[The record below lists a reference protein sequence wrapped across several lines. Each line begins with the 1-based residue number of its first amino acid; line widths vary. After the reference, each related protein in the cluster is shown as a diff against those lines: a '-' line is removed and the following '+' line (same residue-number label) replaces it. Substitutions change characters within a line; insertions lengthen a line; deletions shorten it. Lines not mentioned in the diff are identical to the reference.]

1 MVAAQSVILWKIN
14 VKINHN
20 RFPFFV
26 FVCICAD
33 NNCHSRRKIR
43 ILQNRNH
50 TTMATTIKKDI
61 YETSLGE
68 VAYFTICDDECGS
81 VVLSALGAG
90 VVALSVPDGNG
101 EYRDVVTGYQSA
113 ETYCHDDP
121 NAGKF
126 IGRYANRI
134 ARGVFSIDGNEY
146 HLECNCGPNALH
158 GGREGFAHRIW
169 KSRTVGDNAVEFS
182 LTSDDGDQGYPGT
195 LTVKALYTWMPSCGL
210 CLNIVATTDR
220 PTVLNLTNHCYFN
233 LDGHNSG
240 CVLNHNLQL
249 NASRYLVT
257 DSSLAPTGELADVKG
272 TPMDFLQ
279 KKTLGRDINADFQP
293 LAYGKGY
300 DHCWAVDGWQPG
312 KLSTVARLE
321 SPLAHG
327 RVLEVESTL
336 PAVQVYTANWLTCSS
351 PEGKDGAAYRDYDA
365 VAIECQGFPDA
376 PNHPEFPS
384 QRLNPGEEYRQTIR
398 YIFKSKD
405 LEK

>member
-1 MVAAQSVILWKIN
+1 
-14 VKINHN
+14 
-20 RFPFFV
+20 
-26 FVCICAD
+26 
-33 NNCHSRRKIR
+33 
-43 ILQNRNH
+43 
-50 TTMATTIKKDI
+50 MATTIKKDI
-61 YETSLGE
+61 YMTSLGE
-68 VAYFTICDDECGS
+68 VAYFTICDDECGT

-210 CLNIVATTDR
+210 CLDIVATTDR

>member
-1 MVAAQSVILWKIN
+1 M
-14 VKINHN
+14 
-20 RFPFFV
+20 
-26 FVCICAD
+26 
-33 NNCHSRRKIR
+33 
-43 ILQNRNH
+43 
-50 TTMATTIKKDI
+50 
-61 YETSLGE
+61 TSLGE

-101 EYRDVVTGYQSA
+101 VYRDVVIGYPSA
-113 ETYCHDDP
+113 EAYCHDDP

-210 CLNIVATTDR
+210 CLDIVATTDR

-240 CVLNHNLQL
+240 SVLSHKLQL

-257 DSSLAPTGELADVKG
+257 DSSLAPTGELAEVKG
-272 TPMDFLQ
+272 TPMDFIQ
-279 KKTLGRDINADFQP
+279 QKTLGRM
-293 LAYGKGY
+293 
-300 DHCWAVDGWQPG
+300 
-312 KLSTVARLE
+312 
-321 SPLAHG
+321 
-327 RVLEVESTL
+327 
-336 PAVQVYTANWLTCSS
+336 CSS
-351 PEGKDGAAYRDYDA
+351 TSFCTYFIFSFSRRRAGATSMPTSNRLPTAKATTIAGLLTDGCRENCRRWQDWNRRWFADVSSRWSQRCRLCRSTPEIGLRAQVRKART
-365 VAIECQGFPDA
+365 VQPTRITMLWQLSVRGFPT
-376 PNHPEFPS
+376 
-384 QRLNPGEEYRQTIR
+384 RQIILDSR
-398 YIFKSKD
+398 RNG
-405 LEK
+405 

>member
-1 MVAAQSVILWKIN
+1 
-14 VKINHN
+14 
-20 RFPFFV
+20 
-26 FVCICAD
+26 
-33 NNCHSRRKIR
+33 
-43 ILQNRNH
+43 
-50 TTMATTIKKDI
+50 MATTIKKDI
-61 YETSLGE
+61 YMTSLGE

-101 EYRDVVTGYQSA
+101 EYRDVVIGYPSA
-113 ETYCHDDP
+113 EAYCHDDP

-169 KSRTVGDNAVEFS
+169 KSRMVGDNAVEFS

-210 CLNIVATTDR
+210 CLDIVATTDR

-240 CVLNHNLQL
+240 SVLSHKLQL

-257 DSSLAPTGELADVKG
+257 DSSLAPTGELAGVKG
-272 TPMDFLQ
+272 TPMDFIQ
-279 KKTLGRDINADFQP
+279 QKTLGCDINADFQP

-321 SPLAHG
+321 SPMARG

-336 PAVQVYTANWLTCSS
+336 PAVQVYTGNWLTCSS
-351 PEGKDGAAYRDYDA
+351 PEGKDGAAYKDYDA

-376 PNHPEFPS
+376 PNHHRFPS

>member
-1 MVAAQSVILWKIN
+1 
-14 VKINHN
+14 
-20 RFPFFV
+20 
-26 FVCICAD
+26 
-33 NNCHSRRKIR
+33 
-43 ILQNRNH
+43 
-50 TTMATTIKKDI
+50 MATTIKKDI
-61 YETSLGE
+61 YMTSLGE

-101 EYRDVVTGYQSA
+101 EYRDVVIGYPSA
-113 ETYCHDDP
+113 EAYCHDDP

-210 CLNIVATTDR
+210 CLDIVATTDR

-240 CVLNHNLQL
+240 SVLSHKLQL

-257 DSSLAPTGELADVKG
+257 DSSLAPTGELAEVKG
-272 TPMDFLQ
+272 TPMDF
-279 KKTLGRDINADFQP
+279 I
-293 LAYGKGY
+293 
-300 DHCWAVDGWQPG
+300 
-312 KLSTVARLE
+312 
-321 SPLAHG
+321 
-327 RVLEVESTL
+327 
-336 PAVQVYTANWLTCSS
+336 
-351 PEGKDGAAYRDYDA
+351 
-365 VAIECQGFPDA
+365 
-376 PNHPEFPS
+376 
-384 QRLNPGEEYRQTIR
+384 
-398 YIFKSKD
+398 
-405 LEK
+405 

>member
-1 MVAAQSVILWKIN
+1 M
-14 VKINHN
+14 
-20 RFPFFV
+20 
-26 FVCICAD
+26 
-33 NNCHSRRKIR
+33 
-43 ILQNRNH
+43 
-50 TTMATTIKKDI
+50 
-61 YETSLGE
+61 
-68 VAYFTICDDECGS
+68 
-81 VVLSALGAG
+81 
-90 VVALSVPDGNG
+90 
-101 EYRDVVTGYQSA
+101 
-113 ETYCHDDP
+113 
-121 NAGKF
+121 
-126 IGRYANRI
+126 
-134 ARGVFSIDGNEY
+134 FSIDGNEY

-195 LTVKALYTWMPSCGL
+195 LTVKVLYTWMPSCGL
-210 CLNIVATTDR
+210 CLDIVATTDR

-376 PNHPEFPS
+376 PNHPGFPS

>member
-1 MVAAQSVILWKIN
+1 
-14 VKINHN
+14 
-20 RFPFFV
+20 
-26 FVCICAD
+26 
-33 NNCHSRRKIR
+33 
-43 ILQNRNH
+43 
-50 TTMATTIKKDI
+50 MATTIKKDI
-61 YETSLGE
+61 YMTSLGE
-68 VAYFTICDDECGS
+68 VAYFTICDDECGL

-210 CLNIVATTDR
+210 CLDIVATTDR

-257 DSSLAPTGELADVKG
+257 DSSLAPTGELADERHSDG
-272 TPMDFLQ
+272 FSSEEDARTRHQCRLPTACLRQRLRPLLGCRRMAAG
-279 KKTLGRDINADFQP
+279 KT
-293 LAYGKGY
+293 
-300 DHCWAVDGWQPG
+300 VDGG
-312 KLSTVARLE
+312 KAGISAGTRTRSRSGVDVAGSAGLHRELADVLKSGRKGRCRLQGLRR
-321 SPLAHG
+321 SG
-327 RVLEVESTL
+327 NRVSGI
-336 PAVQVYTANWLTCSS
+336 SRRS
-351 PEGKDGAAYRDYDA
+351 
-365 VAIECQGFPDA
+365 
-376 PNHPEFPS
+376 
-384 QRLNPGEEYRQTIR
+384 
-398 YIFKSKD
+398 
-405 LEK
+405 

>member
-1 MVAAQSVILWKIN
+1 M
-14 VKINHN
+14 
-20 RFPFFV
+20 
-26 FVCICAD
+26 
-33 NNCHSRRKIR
+33 
-43 ILQNRNH
+43 
-50 TTMATTIKKDI
+50 
-61 YETSLGE
+61 TSLGE

-101 EYRDVVTGYQSA
+101 EYRDVVIGYPSA
-113 ETYCHDDP
+113 EAYCHDDP

-134 ARGVFSIDGNEY
+134 ARGVFSIDGN
-146 HLECNCGPNALH
+146 
-158 GGREGFAHRIW
+158 
-169 KSRTVGDNAVEFS
+169 
-182 LTSDDGDQGYPGT
+182 QGYPGT
-195 LTVKALYTWMPSCGL
+195 LTVKALYTGMPSCGL
-210 CLNIVATTDR
+210 CLDIVATTDR

-240 CVLNHNLQL
+240 SVLSHKLQL

-272 TPMDFLQ
+272 TPMDFIQ
-279 KKTLGRDINADFQP
+279 QKTLGRDINADFQP